1 MASSVFDPQKQ
12 VSDTTSKIVLGLERL
27 GAAYRTLLWE
37 HSKVKGLSPIQ
48 IQFLLFIAFHNE
60 SLCNVSYLAKYFNLT
75 KPTVSDA
82 LKVLREKK
90 LIQKVPSEVDKRA
103 YNVQL
108 TPSGKSMVVETEH
121 FANPIH
127 KVVQEQ
133 LSSKEQSQFFHA
145 VFKIITGLNKTG
157 VINLQNMCS
166 NCRFYQKDK
175 AGHYCQLLEMSLTP
189 NQLRIDCP
197 EFEPKK

>member
-12 VSDTTSKIVLGLERL
+12 VFDTTAKIVLGLERL

-48 IQFLLFIAFHNE
+48 IQFLLFIAFHKE

-82 LKVLREKK
+82 LKVLRAKK
-90 LIQKVPSEVDKRA
+90 LISKIPSEVDKRA

-108 TPSGKSMVVETEH
+108 TPTGRSIVEETEH

-127 KVVQEQ
+127 QVVQQQ
-133 LSSKEQSQFFHA
+133 LSSEEQSQFFHSI
-145 VFKIITGLNKTG
+145 FKIISSLNKTG
-157 VINLQNMCS
+157 VITLQNMCA
-166 NCRFYQKDK
+166 NCRFYQKGK
-175 AGHYCQLLEMSLTP
+175 GGPYCQLLEMSLEL

-197 EFEPKK
+197 EFEGKK